1 MKLVPARVTGRTGG
15 RVLASVVAVVLAVI
29 IVYPIYQVIRQ
40 AFGGNGSWGL
50 ANIRTFLDAPGLG
63 KMFATTAV
71 ITVGGTILAT
81 VFGIALAITTTVLP
95 SGRRNRRLLQLAP
108 MIPLTLPAI
117 VGAIGWLFLL
127 EPRVGWLNIFLRWV
141 TGDSSSTGPISAYS
155 EPVAIWVIG
164 LYAVP
169 FVYAIMAS
177 SLSRLNTELLE
188 GYQVNGA
195 SAWGAMIRA
204 ITGPLRPALFAALS
218 LALMDSVA
226 QFSIP
231 LILNQ
236 NVLTTYMYDQIS
248 FSGNYGLAAAAGLPL
263 FILAVVLTVAQ
274 TRFSGKS
281 NRYTTLTGRGT
292 GVREMSFGRVT
303 DGCLKAFACI
313 YMVLGGVLP
322 ICAIVV
328 VSFIRF
334 WTPHLTRK
342 SFTSANFTTVWNN
355 PITHTGAVNSLVL
368 AITCMLIALG
378 LALLVVVLAGRV
390 GGWAARAAYFFANLP
405 FGIPPVLLGLAFLL
419 AFIRRPLALYGTIWL
434 LVIAFTVAF
443 LPIAVRNIGSL
454 FQQVSRDL
462 EEAALVSGASGART
476 LRKVTIPLVMPGLA
490 ASAALL
496 FTLIFREF
504 PIAVFISTPATNVLS
519 VILVGYNT
527 EGAWPDVAVVA
538 VFLSAVSL
546 AGIILSNVLAAR
558 FDLGRRRG
566 RSVRRRGAGRQST
579 APPAPREPEVT
590 QVA

>member
-1 MKLVPARVTGRTGG
+1 MRPLSLRVRGRHGV
-15 RVLASVVAVVLAVI
+15 RLLAWVVAVVLAVVI
-29 IVYPIYQVIRQ
+29 IYPIYMVIRQ
-40 AFGGNGSWGL
+40 GFAANGGWGL
-50 ANIRTFLDAPGLG
+50 ANVRTFLDAPGLG
-63 KMFATTAV
+63 KMFLTTAV
-71 ITVGGTILAT
+71 LTVGGTVLAMI
-81 VFGIALAITTTVLP
+81 FGTALAVTTTVLP
-95 SGRRNRRLLQLAP
+95 SGRRSRGLLRLAP

-127 EPRVGWLNIFLRWV
+127 EPRVGWLNIFLRWL
-141 TGDSSSTGPISAYS
+141 TGNKSGTGPISAYT

-169 FVYAIMAS
+169 FVYSIMSS

-195 SAWGAMIRA
+195 SAWGAMARA
-204 ITGPLRPALFAALS
+204 VVGPLRPAFFAALS

-248 FSGNYGLAAAAGLPL
+248 FDGNYGLAAVAGLPL
-263 FILAVVLTVAQ
+263 FILAVILTITQ
-274 TRFSGKS
+274 TKFAAKS

-303 DGCLKAFACI
+303 DACLKIFAYL

-322 ICAIVV
+322 MCAIVV
-328 VSFIRF
+328 VSFIKF
-334 WTPHLTRK
+334 WTPHLTAK
-342 SFTSANFTTVWNN
+342 SFTSANFATVWNS
-355 PITHTGAVNSLVL
+355 PISHSGVVNSLEL
-368 AITCMLIALG
+368 ALVCMLIAIAV
-378 LALLVVVLAGRV
+378 ALLVVVLAVRV

-443 LPIAVRNIGSL
+443 LPIAIRNIGSL
-454 FQQVSRDL
+454 FQQVGRDL

-476 LRKVTIPLVMPGLA
+476 LQKVTIPLVMPGLA
-490 ASAALL
+490 SSGALL

-504 PIAVFISTPATNVLS
+504 PIAAFLSTPSTNVLS

-538 VFLSAVSL
+538 IFLSVVSL
-546 AGIILSNVLAAR
+546 VGMILSNAITAR
-558 FDLGRRRG
+558 FDLGRRR
-566 RSVRRRGAGRQST
+566 RRVARRPSAAQQAT
-579 APPAPREPEVT
+579 APPVPREAEVT
-590 QVA
+590 RTG